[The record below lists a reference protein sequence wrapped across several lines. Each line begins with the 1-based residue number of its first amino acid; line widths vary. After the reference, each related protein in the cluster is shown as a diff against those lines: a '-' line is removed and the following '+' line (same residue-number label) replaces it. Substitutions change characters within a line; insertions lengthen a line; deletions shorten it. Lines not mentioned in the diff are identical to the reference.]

1 MFSGIHYENLV
12 DVDIMNL
19 RLDSGLP
26 KISSSRCESTRL
38 DQMVS
43 SSILNPIEPNVED
56 NSLKL
61 RTAIFK

>member
-1 MFSGIHYENLV
+1 MFSEIHYENLV
-12 DVDIMNL
+12 EVVIMNL

-26 KISSSRCESTRL
+26 KISSTRCESTRL

-43 SSILNPIEPNVED
+43 SSRLNPIEPNVED

-61 RTAIFK
+61 RIAICK